1 MNFKSLTVR
10 AVALSAVLIPALLPN
25 LAKAQSVS
33 PWLPIP
39 GSGTISLGYI
49 DQSADSAYIG
59 DKKLP
64 VAGITGGAASKYK
77 RSSYGVN
84 FNYGL
89 SDSLSIDGTLSHG
102 KVKVGAADNSSGLL
116 DTVIGLNWRV
126 VDEYEKRNAPTVT
139 LRLTGILKGN
149 YDGAKLA
156 ALGKDA
162 NGFGLNAIVGRQFT
176 STLRAWGGVGYE
188 NRSSGVPDAISFDAN
203 VGFRVIPALDLTAG
217 YVSKKYN
224 GKLDIGG
231 AGFTP
236 AAFQQVKE
244 QRQVLKIG
252 ASYAIA
258 GNQSIGVSLGKVVD
272 GRNTVND
279 KSILGI
285 NYSYGF

>member
-1 MNFKSLTVR
+1 MNLLSTTARAFAVGIALVPLTT
-10 AVALSAVLIPALLPN
+10 L
-25 LAKAQSVS
+25 AQSVS

-49 DQSADSAYIG
+49 DQSGDSAYIG
-59 DKKLP
+59 NKELP
-64 VAGITGGAASKYK
+64 VSGITGGAATKYK

-89 SDSLSIDGTLSHG
+89 SDSLSIDGTLARG
-102 KVKVGAADNSSGLL
+102 KVKVGAADSSSGLL

-126 VDEYEKRNAPTVT
+126 VDEYEIRNAPTVT
-139 LRLTGILKGN
+139 LRATGIINGN

-162 NGFGLNAIVGRQFT
+162 NGFGLSAIIGRQFT
-176 STLRAWGGVGYE
+176 SNFRAWGGLGYE
-188 NRSSGVPDAISFDAN
+188 NRSSGVPNAVSVDAN
-203 VGFRVIPALDLTAG
+203 VGYRVIPALDLTAG
-217 YVSKKYN
+217 YVSKKFD
-224 GKLDIGG
+224 GALDIGG

-236 AAFQQVKE
+236 AAFQRVKE
-244 QRQVLKIG
+244 QRQVAKLA

-258 GNQSIGVSLGKVVD
+258 GNQTIGLSLGKVVG
-272 GRNTVND
+272 GRNTVKD
-279 KSILGI
+279 DRIVGV

>member
-1 MNFKSLTVR
+1 MNFYSI
-10 AVALSAVLIPALLPN
+10 SASAIAIGIAIIPMMSQ
-25 LAKAQSVS
+25 AQSVA

-39 GSGTISLGYI
+39 GSGTITLGYI

-64 VAGITGGAASKYK
+64 VSGITGGAASKYK
-77 RSSYGVN
+77 RSSFGLN

-89 SDSLSIDGTLSHG
+89 SDSLSIDGTLARG

-126 VDEYEKRNAPTVT
+126 VDEYETRNAPTVT
-139 LRLTGILKGN
+139 LRLTGILNGD

-176 STLRAWGGVGYE
+176 STLRAWGGIGYE
-188 NRSSGVPDAISFDAN
+188 NRSKAVPNAVSFDAN
-203 VGFRVIPALDLTAG
+203 IGYRVLPALDLTAG
-217 YVSKKYN
+217 YVSKKYD
-224 GKLDIGG
+224 GTLDIGG
-231 AGFTP
+231 PGFSP
-236 AAFQQVKE
+236 AAFQRVKE
-244 QRQVLKIG
+244 QRQIAKIG
-252 ASYAIA
+252 ASYSIA
-258 GNQSIGVSLGKVVD
+258 GNQSVGLSLAKVLD
-272 GRNTVND
+272 GRNTVKD
-279 KSILGI
+279 DRIVGV